1 MVNVNAG
8 QPFKAW
14 HRFMKIMRA
23 ESWSGGWPGRSVGAN
38 MRCGMNSSPRLPTGS
53 RFNPLRR
60 PRMQW
65 QTPTATD
72 FRFGFE
78 ITMYVAAR

>member
-1 MVNVNAG
+1 MQTRGLARNPARRNDQSRGEFRSHGSARTPC
-8 QPFKAW
+8 QPRK
-14 HRFMKIMRA
+14 
-23 ESWSGGWPGRSVGAN
+23 E
-38 MRCGMNSSPRLPTGS
+38 NSMT
-53 RFNPLRR
+53 
-60 PRMQW
+60 W

>member
-1 MVNVNAG
+1 MIGRLGGAADAG
-8 QPFKAW
+8 QHDLRSNPFPLA
-14 HRFMKIMRA
+14 
-23 ESWSGGWPGRSVGAN
+23 PLGA
-38 MRCGMNSSPRLPTGS
+38 GAHPPR
-53 RFNPLRR
+53 RR
-60 PRMQW
+60 TMQW